1 MRHPSLSL
9 APVLEAFQL
18 CEDFCNITVQILT
31 FLRKSLQTTK
41 GLGKKYSG
49 IEKVWSANKDFFSF
63 VYLHFC
69 LTNKIR
75 LYRVLD
81 ILSKTTQDYYFTILN
96 N

>member
-1 MRHPSLSL
+1 M
-9 APVLEAFQL
+9 
-18 CEDFCNITVQILT
+18 
-31 FLRKSLQTTK
+31 
-41 GLGKKYSG
+41 YSG

-69 LTNKIR
+69 LTNKIK